1 MADGQYST
9 SVGSSSPAGDRPNSQ
24 SNSRPNS
31 QSNGQPV
38 TVWRMLHPAGLIVAM
53 VSSVRGII
61 GLFITFLVILR
72 RELSGTIIVLALAL
86 AIVAALIPPIVEWS
100 TTRYQLGSDNLSF
113 TSGLLFRKHRT
124 ISYGSIHAINSSSPA
139 YLQPFGV
146 VQLTVSAAGAA
157 DADIRLTA
165 VPAVLQLEL
174 EQLRTRARTVQTS
187 AAQTHTA
194 QTHTTVTSPN
204 RNATYDPAYTAGP
217 IACVGK
223 SAPSADSRG
232 RTPVF
237 RASVKDILLSA
248 ITDLGFLAAAFV
260 VYGFIQQI
268 QEIVPKSLVRRAEQS
283 VGDALTGGVLS
294 VVMLVLVCVM
304 TLMVVSIVTSLL
316 RFYGFEVWRRGDD
329 LVVVRGL
336 FTRRTSTIPI
346 SRIQTVII
354 RQSLLRRPFGL
365 CSVGLGLSSS
375 TGEGNEENAISAARI
390 LPVIGTRRVYT
401 VLHDMLPEWDVRE
414 PDSAHGLTIRH
425 TGRGLL
431 RYYLTMPVISTLA
444 AMALV
449 WLGSNAAA
457 ATAWRTS
464 LALPG
469 LGWPWWLLFV
479 PLACGLWLVAC
490 RWLKCREEGYAI
502 ADEHLR
508 KVGQESPS
516 APVQQTLDASS
527 SPETAPAPVR
537 DIAVLP
543 NRIVVSGAS
552 TLNTFMMVTRRSR
565 VQSFKRST
573 TLWREPRGIFSVR
586 MLLFVM
592 NGISELRFLFLD
604 RKDAETLAR
613 WFDGQ

>member
-1 MADGQYST
+1 MAGGQYSASVGNSGPADGQ
-9 SVGSSSPAGDRPNSQ
+9 
-24 SNSRPNS
+24 
-31 QSNGQPV
+31 SNGRPI
-38 TVWRMLHPAGLIVAM
+38 TGWRMLHPAGLIVAM

-72 RELSGTIIVLALAL
+72 RELSGTIIVLALAS
-86 AIVAALIPPIVEWS
+86 AIVAALIPPIIEWS

-124 ISYGSIHAINSSSPA
+124 ISYGSIHTISSSSPV

-174 EQLRTRARTVQTS
+174 EQLRARART
-187 AAQTHTA
+187 AQASTM
-194 QTHTTVTSPN
+194 QSRTTVASSI

-232 RTPVF
+232 QAPVF

-248 ITDLGFLAAAFV
+248 VTDLGFLAAAFV
-260 VYGFIQQI
+260 IYGFIQQV
-268 QEIVPKSLVRRAEQS
+268 QEILPKSMVRRAEQS

-304 TLMVVSIVTSLL
+304 TLMMVSIVTSLL

-336 FTRRTSTIPI
+336 FTRRTSTIPV
-346 SRIQTVII
+346 SRIQTVMV

-365 CSVGLGLSSS
+365 CSVGVGLSSS
-375 TGEGNEENAISAARI
+375 DSGAHDENSISAARI
-390 LPVIGTRRVYT
+390 LPVISTRQVYT

-414 PDSAHGLTIRH
+414 PGSAHGPAIRH

-431 RYYLTMPVISTLA
+431 RYYLTMPVILTLA
-444 AMALV
+444 LMALV

-457 ATAWRTS
+457 ATAWRAS

-479 PLACGLWLVAC
+479 PLSCGLWLVAC
-490 RWLKCREEGYAI
+490 RWLKYREEGYAI
-502 ADEHLR
+502 PDERLR
-508 KVGQESPS
+508 NVEQEPPYEISHE
-516 APVQQTLDASS
+516 PVPQALGVSS
-527 SPETAPAPVR
+527 SPDAASASVP
-537 DIAVLP
+537 DIAALP
-543 NRIVVSGAS
+543 HRIVVSGAS
-552 TLNTFMMVTRRSR
+552 TLNTFVMITRRSR
-565 VQSFKRST
+565 VQSFKQST

-604 RKDAETLAR
+604 REDADVLAR